1 VSSGRAQVPAPL
13 PVRRSLR
20 RLRWSL
26 TVWFSLVLAVVL
38 AVTVVVVTA
47 VAAPAYASRTGGAG
61 PQLGWLLAV
70 LAGLAVALFAPVTW
84 VLLGYVLAP
93 ATSSLSAQE
102 SFLAAAA
109 HDLKT
114 PLTTLGALL
123 ETARH
128 EADAVKR
135 DDALDRADRLL
146 HRSGATLEDLLLRAR
161 LTAGV
166 LEARPRPTRLDL
178 LAEGVV
184 AGLAGTEPEASADE
198 GGTTR
203 LSAELDGHSLTLETE
218 PTVAL
223 IDPALAERAVS
234 NLVDNALRHG
244 HRPGRAARIEVT
256 VRPQGD
262 RALVTVADEG
272 PGLRPPA
279 VRAGLGLSVVRWCV
293 RVHGGALLLGTGP
306 EPGTRIRLAFPANG
320 QATQAR

>member
-1 VSSGRAQVPAPL
+1 MKGGPGLGVAPL

-47 VAAPAYASRTGGAG
+47 VAAPAYASKSGGAG
-61 PQLGWLLAV
+61 AQLGWFLAV
-70 LAGLAVALFAPVTW
+70 LAGLGVALFAPVTW

-93 ATSSLSAQE
+93 GTRSLNAQE
-102 SFLAAAA
+102 SFLGAAA
-109 HDLKT
+109 HDLKM

-128 EADAVKR
+128 EADVVR
-135 DDALDRADRLL
+135 RNDALDRAVRLL
-146 HRSGATLEDLLLRAR
+146 HRSGATVDDLLLRAR

-166 LEARPRPTRLDL
+166 VEARPRPTRLDL
-178 LAEGVV
+178 LVEGVI
-184 AGLAGTEPEASADE
+184 ADLASTEPEAGLDE
-198 GGTTR
+198 NGATR
-203 LSAELDGHSLTLETE
+203 LSVYLDGHSITMKAE

-223 IDPALAERAVS
+223 IDPALAERAVA
-234 NLVDNALRHG
+234 NLVNNALRHG
-244 HRPGRAARIEVT
+244 HRPGRPARIDVT
-256 VRPQGD
+256 VNTHAS
-262 RALVTVADEG
+262 RALVTICDEG

-306 EPGTRIRLAFPANG
+306 ERGTRIRLAFPTNG
-320 QATQAR
+320 